1 MTELISVAKTET
13 RHPIEGA
20 FGNQFLSIHNHCRV
34 MAAWVARRWKNISF
48 SALRKIC
55 KILFEKDS
63 SPHQSMCYV
72 QISWNLADG
81 KLVNRAL
88 LTAQKKT
95 KFCLALQLSLLCGSR
110 PKFVRASPQ
119 ELKNVLRVLQIS
131 SKSVHFRQSYT
142 GMHEHHRKGR

>member
-88 LTAQKKT
+88 LTAQKKQN
-95 KFCLALQLSLLCGSR
+95 FAWLSSSR
-110 PKFVRASPQ
+110 YCADRAQNLSGPEPKNWRMYSECSRFHPNRFTYG
-119 ELKNVLRVLQIS
+119 RVILECTNTIERG
-131 SKSVHFRQSYT
+131 V
-142 GMHEHHRKGR
+142 